1 MAAGT
6 VIITKYSDSVQQ
18 PITDALS
25 KAEQAYSYASNK
37 LWIGKP
43 DGVTTVATPIGGA
56 FYTDQLKH
64 VSTDFGKTIA
74 NHAIITDSS
83 NKIDLIN
90 IDDVNIDG
98 RTISSTDANGDLII
112 SPNGT
117 GELDIHANTNIV
129 GHTTMSE
136 TLIVDDSVAIDNLLI
151 DNNII
156 SATNT
161 NGAITLKPQGTG
173 AVTIDTT
180 HAFVVAS
187 GLEASRPSAAS
198 VGNAAIRYNESDNR
212 FEGTVGGVWT
222 GLGGVVD
229 IDQDTYIIA
238 ETGQSDDD
246 VITFVA
252 ENTTE
257 ATIAKYVPAIGGTP
271 AIGGLQITDYLKVP
285 VAEIGRIYSDVY
297 LSDDLYVEGHT
308 VIDGNLT
315 VHGTTTSVNS
325 TVTTL
330 NDPVINVGN
339 YDALDKDGNS
349 LPVVVDLIDRG
360 VSLDY
365 GVEGADPADPNIN
378 KTGFFGMDMATK
390 RFTFKPIDMA
400 TKRFTFKPIVDT
412 ADQDYVA
419 PWGDAQFHDLYMD
432 NSIEVDQ
439 DLVVHGNVTFD
450 NDVPVTSGGTGMSSF
465 TGDGVFISNTAGTD
479 LNFITGSLYDII
491 QFNAAGVPVASNVID
506 GGYF

>member
-1 MAAGT
+1 M
-6 VIITKYSDSVQQ
+6 
-18 PITDALS
+18 
-25 KAEQAYSYASNK
+25 
-37 LWIGKP
+37 
-43 DGVTTVATPIGGA
+43 
-56 FYTDQLKH
+56 
-64 VSTDFGKTIA
+64 
-74 NHAIITDSS
+74 
-83 NKIDLIN
+83 
-90 IDDVNIDG
+90 
-98 RTISSTDANGDLII
+98 
-112 SPNGT
+112 
-117 GELDIHANTNIV
+117 
-129 GHTTMSE
+129 
-136 TLIVDDSVAIDNLLI
+136 
-151 DNNII
+151 NII

-390 RFTFKPIDMA
+390 RFTFKPI
-400 TKRFTFKPIVDT
+400 VDT
-412 ADQDYVA
+412 TDQDYVA